1 MIESIVA
8 SLGHIPAA
16 AVYLFV
22 FVWLAAES
30 CGVPLPNELVLLLAG
45 SLAAQRGHGLS
56 GVLLV
61 IVAVLGS
68 LVGATGAY
76 VIGMRG
82 GREAVIRFGSRFGLD
97 GKRLDGIEHWFQR
110 RGPVAIFLARI
121 TPFVRTVASFPAGV
135 LRLPRRPF
143 LIATALGSLLWCT
156 VMVTLGVVL
165 GANYTIALHLI
176 EHYTIP
182 AIVVLVALGAG
193 YFWLHR
199 RLERVADD
207 LEDGADPA
215 AHAPATG
222 ARRLP
227 SMAGESGETK

>member
-1 MIESIVA
+1 MINSIVA

-22 FVWLAAES
+22 FAWLAAES

-45 SLAAQRGHGLS
+45 SLAAQQGHGLS

-68 LVGATGAY
+68 LAGAMGAY
-76 VIGMRG
+76 TIGMRG

-97 GKRLDGIEHWFQR
+97 SKRLDGIEHWFQR

-135 LRLPRRPF
+135 LRLPQRSF
-143 LIATALGSLLWCT
+143 LIATALGSLVWCT
-156 VMVTLGVVL
+156 VMVVLGVAL
-165 GANYTIALHLI
+165 GANYTIALRLI
-176 EHYTIP
+176 EQYTIP
-182 AIVVLVALGAG
+182 AIIVLVALGAG

-199 RLERVADD
+199 RLERVA
-207 LEDGADPA
+207 ETIEEGGDPA
-215 AHAPATG
+215 AHEPE
-222 ARRLP
+222 ARRL
-227 SMAGESGETK
+227 SSVASESGEAK

>member
-1 MIESIVA
+1 MINSIVA

-56 GVLLV
+56 GPLLV

-68 LVGATGAY
+68 LAGAMGAY
-76 VIGMRG
+76 TIGMRG

-97 GKRLDGIEHWFQR
+97 DKRLEGIEHWFQR
-110 RGPVAIFLARI
+110 RGQVAIFLARI

-135 LRLPRRPF
+135 LRLPLRPF
-143 LIATALGSLLWCT
+143 LIATALGSLVWCT
-156 VMVTLGVVL
+156 VMVVLGVVL
-165 GANYTIALHLI
+165 GANYTIALRLI
-176 EHYTIP
+176 EEYTIP
-182 AIVVLVALGAG
+182 AILVLVALGAG

-199 RLERVADD
+199 RLERVA
-207 LEDGADPA
+207 ENIEEGGDPA
-215 AHAPATG
+215 AHTSETRPLS
-222 ARRLP
+222 RV
-227 SMAGESGETK
+227 AGESGEAK